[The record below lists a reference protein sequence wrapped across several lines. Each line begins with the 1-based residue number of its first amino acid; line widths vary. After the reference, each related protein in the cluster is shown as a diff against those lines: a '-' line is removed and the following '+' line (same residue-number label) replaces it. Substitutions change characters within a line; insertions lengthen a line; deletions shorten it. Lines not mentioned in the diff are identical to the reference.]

1 MQNLLTSVVDA
12 LNGVI
17 WGWLLIWLLVGVGI
31 YFTIRLGALQFLHF
45 AHAFGV
51 LKGSR
56 RNDASGISSF
66 QALCTSLAAR
76 VGTGNIAGVAV
87 AITLGGP
94 GAVFWMWVIAL
105 VGMATGF
112 VEATLAQLYKTRDD
126 QGQFRGGPAYY
137 MARGLKA
144 PWMGALFSVFLILA
158 FGFAFNSVQSNT
170 IADTMVSAF
179 RLDWGSLGFAGF
191 SIDSAA
197 LTVGVALVVMTA
209 LVIFGGLRSI
219 ARFSE
224 LVVPVMA
231 VAYLAVALWLIATNL
246 GAIPAILTLIFKSA
260 FGLHEAAAGGL
271 GAAILNGFKRG
282 LFSNEAGMGSAPNAA
297 ASATPYPPHPVSQ
310 GYVQMVGVF
319 IDTLLICTASAA
331 VVLLAGPQS
340 GEGAVLVQNSMVA
353 QVGEWGRYFLAVIV
367 FFFAF
372 TSIVANYFYAENC
385 LVYLQRGRP
394 RGLAFFRLL
403 VLIMV
408 LFGAVASLPFV
419 WNLADVSMGL
429 MAITNL
435 IAILLLSGVVFR
447 LARDYDNQRREGRLP
462 TFDPGRFPDIAGKLA
477 PGVWDEPAVEA
488 DLRQ

>member
-1 MQNLLTSVVDA
+1 MGKAMQAHLAALIDG
-12 LNGVI
+12 LNGVL
-17 WGWLLIWLLVGVGI
+17 WGWLLIWLLVGTGL
-31 YFTIRLGALQFLHF
+31 YFTARLGAIQFVHF
-45 AHAFGV
+45 THAFGV
-51 LKGSR
+51 LRGSR
-56 RNDASGISSF
+56 HADSSGISSF

-94 GAVFWMWVIAL
+94 GAVFWMWIIAL

-112 VEATLAQLYKTRDD
+112 VEATLAQLFKVRDD
-126 QGQFRGGPAYY
+126 NGQFRGGPAYY

-144 PWMGALFSVFLILA
+144 PWMGTLFSVFLILA

-170 IADTMVSAF
+170 IVSTLVSTF
-179 RLDWGSLGFAGF
+179 SLQWGVLNVAGESVDLASLGIGLGLCV
-191 SIDSAA
+191 
-197 LTVGVALVVMTA
+197 LTG
-209 LVIFGGLRSI
+209 LVIFGGLRSV

-231 VAYLAVALWLIATNL
+231 VAYLAIAIWLIISNL
-246 GAIPAILTLIFKSA
+246 GALPDIFVLIFKSA

-271 GAAILNGFKRG
+271 GAAILHGFKRG

-297 ASATPYPPHPVSQ
+297 ACATPYPPHPASQ

-331 VVLLAGPQS
+331 VILLAGPQA
-340 GEGAVLVQNSMVA
+340 GEGATLVQNALTS
-353 QVGEWGRYFLAVIV
+353 QVGEWGRYFLALIV

-385 LVYLQRGRP
+385 LVFLQNNHL
-394 RGLAFFRLL
+394 RGLMLFRFL
-403 VLIMV
+403 VLLMV

-419 WNLADVSMGL
+419 WNLADASMGL

-435 IAILLLSGVVFR
+435 IAILLLSGIAIR
-447 LARDYDNQRREGRLP
+447 LAKDYNAQRKQGLLP
-462 TFDPGRFPDIAGKLA
+462 HFDLSQFPDMRDKVE
-477 PGVWDEPAVEA
+477 PGIWDEP
-488 DLRQ
+488 RQ

>member
-1 MQNLLTSVVDA
+1 MQAIINSVIDA

-17 WGWLLIWLLVGVGI
+17 WGWLLIWLLVGAGL
-31 YFTIRLGALQFLHF
+31 YFTFRLGLIQFRHF
-45 AHAFGV
+45 GHAFGV

-56 RNDASGISSF
+56 QSDASGISSF

-112 VEATLAQLYKTRDD
+112 VEATLAQLFKVRDS

-137 MARGLKA
+137 MSRGLKA
-144 PWMGALFSVFLILA
+144 PWMGVLFSIFLIIA
-158 FGFAFNSVQSNT
+158 FGLAFNSVQSNT
-170 IADTMVSAF
+170 IVSTVVSAF
-179 RLDWGSLGFAGF
+179 SLDWGKTALAGEQLDIASLVVGF
-191 SIDSAA
+191 
-197 LTVGVALVVMTA
+197 ALVVLTA
-209 LVIFGGLRSI
+209 LVIFGGLRSV

-224 LVVPVMA
+224 LAVPVMA
-231 VAYLAVALWLIATNL
+231 VAYLALALWLIVTNL
-246 GAIPAILTLIFKSA
+246 PALPAVFELIVKSA

-297 ASATPYPPHPVSQ
+297 ASATPHPPHPASQ

-331 VVLLAGPQS
+331 IILLAGPQT
-340 GEGAVLVQNSMVA
+340 GEGATLVQNALVV

-385 LVYLQRGRP
+385 LVFLQHERP
-394 RGLAFFRLL
+394 RGLFYFRVL
-403 VLIMV
+403 VLLMV
-408 LFGAVASLPFV
+408 LFGSIASLPFV
-419 WNLADVSMGL
+419 WNFADAAMGL

-435 IAILLLSGVVFR
+435 IAILLLSGLAVR
-447 LARDYDNQRREGRLP
+447 LARDYNGQRSQGLLP
-462 TFDPGRFPDIAGKLA
+462 TFDPNKFPEVKDKLE
-477 PGVWDEPAVEA
+477 PGVWPESPKINRPD
-488 DLRQ
+488 

>member
-1 MQNLLTSVVDA
+1 MQSYLASFIDG
-12 LNGVI
+12 LNGVL
-17 WGWLLIWLLVGVGI
+17 WGWLLIWLLVGAGL
-31 YFTIRLGALQFLHF
+31 YFTVRLGAIQFIHF
-45 AHAFGV
+45 SHAFGV
-51 LKGSR
+51 LRGSR
-56 RNDASGISSF
+56 QADCSGISSF

-94 GAVFWMWVIAL
+94 GAIFWMWAIAL

-112 VEATLAQLYKTRDD
+112 VEATLAQLFKVRDD
-126 QGQFRGGPAYY
+126 KGLYRGGPAYY

-170 IADTMVSAF
+170 IVSTLVATF
-179 RLDWGSLGFAGF
+179 GLDWGKWQLVGEVVDVASL
-191 SIDSAA
+191 SIGLGLCLLS
-197 LTVGVALVVMTA
+197 A

-219 ARFSE
+219 ARFTE
-224 LVVPVMA
+224 RVVPVMA
-231 VAYLAVALWLIATNL
+231 CAYLAVALWLIVTNFAAL
-246 GAIPAILTLIFKSA
+246 PDIFMLIVKSA

-271 GAAILNGFKRG
+271 GAAILHGFKRG

-297 ASATPYPPHPVSQ
+297 ASATPYPPHPASQ

-331 VVLLAGPQS
+331 VILLAGPQT
-340 GEGAVLVQNSMVA
+340 GEGATLVQNALVA
-353 QVGEWGRYFLAVIV
+353 QVGEWGRYFLALMV

-385 LVYLQRGRP
+385 FAFLQKSHL
-394 RGLAFFRLL
+394 RGLALFRSAVLL
-403 VLIMV
+403 MV
-408 LFGAVASLPFV
+408 LFGSVASLPFV
-419 WNLADVSMGL
+419 WNLADAAMGL

-435 IAILLLSGVVFR
+435 IAILLLSGLAIR
-447 LARDYDNQRREGRLP
+447 LAKDYNAQRKAGVLP
-462 TFDPGRFPDIAGKLA
+462 TFDAHKFPDIVPKIE
-477 PGVWDEPAVEA
+477 PGIWDS
-488 DLRQ
+488 LRPD